1 MADTMTERDRLISR
15 LRAASSRTE
24 IQYRVLETIR
34 DSLRQR
40 QISPAT
46 ALQWLREEGLAD
58 QREEAH

>member
-24 IQYRVLETIR
+24 IQYRVLETISA
-34 DSLRQR
+34 SLRHR

-46 ALQWLREEGLAD
+46 AMQWLREEGLSD
-58 QREEAH
+58 QFEEIH